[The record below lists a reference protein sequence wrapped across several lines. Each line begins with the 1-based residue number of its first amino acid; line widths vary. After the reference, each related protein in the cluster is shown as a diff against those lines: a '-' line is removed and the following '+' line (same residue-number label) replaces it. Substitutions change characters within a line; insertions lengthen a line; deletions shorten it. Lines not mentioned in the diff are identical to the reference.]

1 MTDLFNYKR
10 RAATVAHVGRLNIG
24 GDNPVRVQSMTTT
37 STLDTEGSV
46 AQCKRIIDAGGELVR
61 LTTQGRREAEN
72 LANISRQLR
81 AEGYTQPLCADIHF
95 NANVADVAACHTEK
109 VRINPGNYVDPARTF
124 KHLEYTDEQYAQE
137 LEKIEERLTTFID
150 LCKKHHTAVRIG
162 VNHGSLSDRIM
173 SRYGDTP
180 EGIVESCMEF
190 LRIFRKHN
198 FDDVVI
204 SIKASNT
211 VVMVRSVR
219 LLVAEMDR
227 EDMHYPLHLGV
238 TEAGEGEDG
247 RIKSAVGIGALL
259 ADGIGDT
266 IRVSLSEEPE
276 AEIPVAKHLVRYIRR
291 KQGHLLV
298 PGVQA
303 KNFDYLRPER
313 RKTQAV
319 GPIGGTQLP
328 VVVVSEVQG
337 AKEGVTQG
345 QEALRPDYI
354 YVGQQMPDLPVEGQR
369 YIVDFNAFGREL
381 QKHMDVADYM
391 FPIFPYNA
399 MPYISAVPDT
409 APIFLV
415 LPYGSCAEEYKAC
428 LKANPNVVVV
438 VPSQHQNRLGEQR
451 ALVHE
456 LMAEGIENPV
466 VFAQAYKHSQQEKAD
481 LQLEA
486 AADMGALMMDG
497 LTDGLWL
504 MNDGDIAMQ
513 DLTDTAYAIL
523 QAGRLRMVK
532 TEYISCPG
540 CGRTL
545 YDLRTTIARVK
556 EATKGMKGLKIG
568 IMGCIVNGPGEMA
581 DADYGYVGAGV
592 GRIALY
598 RGKVCVERGIPE
610 AEAVEHLLQLIKEDQ
625 ERGQKK

>member
-276 AEIPVAKHLVRYIRR
+276 AEIPVAKHLVHYIRR

-319 GPIGGTQLP
+319 GPIGGTQPP

-428 LKANPNVVVV
+428 LKGNPNVVVV